1 MQLQETSQEIWE
13 KKYCLKDNKGD
24 KVDQDIDD
32 TFKRVAWK
40 LSETEQDQEY
50 WYERFLESL
59 RSGATP
65 GGRIISNA
73 GTGEYK
79 PETSLINCTVSSDI
93 KDSMDGI
100 LESVKQ
106 AGITLKSGAG
116 IGYSFSFLRPKGSF
130 VNGAGAETSGPISF
144 MTIFDSMCSTVSSA
158 GGRRGAQMSTFD
170 VWHPDIEEFIETKQ
184 QNGMLRKFNLSVLV
198 TEQFM
203 EAVKN
208 NDQYPLVF
216 PLLPKEEQEQEE
228 TMWMDLP
235 WKVDYCKEHGYTLSE
250 DESQI
255 LMKVYRWINAKDLW
269 NKIMQSTYDYA
280 EPGII
285 FVDRINQE
293 NNNWFCEGIR
303 ATNPCGEVPLP
314 ENGSC
319 LLGSINI
326 ANFVKEPF
334 TPNAHIDWESYR
346 ETIRIFTRMLDNVV
360 EFNGLPVQEQR
371 EELERKRRH
380 GMGIMGLGSA
390 FSLLGIEYGSQQ
402 SLELTDQIMEA
413 LAVTGIEEGI
423 ELAKE
428 KGPAPIFEEDPKNI
442 VKWCESQYLQR
453 VWDKKPELKQQALEH
468 GCRFTHHTAVAPTG
482 TIALSI
488 NNNVSNGIEPT
499 FSHKYTRNLVE
510 EGRKTKRAVDVYSYE
525 MLLWYHLTGEEEVPE
540 WFSTTDNVE
549 IFDHVNVQARVQK
562 WVDAS
567 VSKTVNVP
575 TETSFEDFKD
585 IYLYGYEQGLKGL
598 TTFRFNPEVF
608 QGVLVKDEDLENTE
622 YVFVTD
628 QGERFVAKGNQT
640 IQYDGEEHT
649 AANLYESI
657 KENTYG

>member
-1 MQLQETSQEIWE
+1 MQLQETSHEIWE
-13 KKYCLKDNKGD
+13 KKYCLKDNQGN

-40 LSETEQDQEY
+40 LSENEQDREY

-59 RSGATP
+59 RNGATP
-65 GGRIISNA
+65 GGRILANA
-73 GTGEYK
+73 GAGEYK
-79 PETSLINCTVSSDI
+79 TETSLINCTVSNDI
-93 KDSMDGI
+93 KDSMEGI
-100 LESVKQ
+100 LESVKR

-116 IGYSFSFLRPKGSF
+116 IGYCFSFLRPKGSF

-158 GGRRGAQMSTFD
+158 GGRRGAEMATFD
-170 VWHPDIEEFIETKQ
+170 VWHPDIEEFVEVKQ
-184 QNGMLRKFNLSVLV
+184 QNGMLRKFNLSVLA

-208 NDQYPLVF
+208 DETYPLVF
-216 PLLPKEEQEQEE
+216 PLLPKEDEEQEE

-235 WKVDYCKEHGYTLSE
+235 WKADYCKEHGYTLSE

-255 LMKVYRWINAKDLW
+255 LMKVYQWINAKDLW

-285 FVDRINQE
+285 LVDRVNQE

-303 ATNPCGEVPLP
+303 STNPCGEVPLP

-319 LLGSINI
+319 LLGSVNV

-334 TPNAHIDWESYR
+334 TPNAYIDWESYEEAVR
-346 ETIRIFTRMLDNVV
+346 VFTRMLDNVV

-371 EELERKRRH
+371 EEIERKRRH

-390 FSLLGIEYGSQQ
+390 FSLLGIEYGSEK
-402 SLELTDQIMEA
+402 SLELTDQLMEA

-428 KGPAPIFEEDPKNI
+428 KGPAPIFEEDPENI

-453 VWDKKPELKQQALEH
+453 VWDKKPELKQQALKH
-468 GCRFTHHTAVAPTG
+468 GCRFTHHTSVAPTG
-482 TIALSI
+482 TIALSV

-499 FSHKYTRNLVE
+499 FSHKYTRNVVE
-510 EGRKTKRAVDVYSYE
+510 EGRKTKRAVDVYSHE
-525 MLLWYHLTGEEEVPE
+525 MLLWHHLTGEKEVPE

-549 IFDHVNVQARVQK
+549 IFDHVNVQAKVQK

-640 IQYDGEEHT
+640 IYYDGEEHT